1 VSPDI
6 KGANISEP
14 NDILI
19 CVRNGSKALIGK
31 SALIPEGMPLCT
43 HGAFMTVF
51 RADAPHFV
59 FQLMQS
65 AAFQKQVAAD
75 LGATINSI
83 NGGQLVKYR
92 FIVPEPDEQNRI
104 AECLWSLGSRIA
116 AESGKLHALKD
127 HKNSLMQQLFPSLA
141 AD

>member
-1 VSPDI
+1 MERDAHLA
-6 KGANISEP
+6 KP

-31 SALIPEGMPLCT
+31 SALIPAGLPTCT

-51 RADAPHFV
+51 RARDPYFT

-65 AAFQKQVAAD
+65 ASFQKQVAAD

-83 NGGQLVKYR
+83 NGSQLLKYR
-92 FIVPEPDEQNRI
+92 FIVPEPDEQKRVQRS
-104 AECLWSLGSRIA
+104 CRL
-116 AESGKLHALKD
+116 
-127 HKNSLMQQLFPSLA
+127 
-141 AD
+141 